1 MSTQSQILAN
11 QANAQHSTGPRTETG
26 KAAVATNATT
36 HGATSKQ
43 ALVKGESPNEYQRH
57 LENFQQ
63 EFRPITMHEKF
74 LVQRM
79 ADSAWRLHRLQAWE
93 LQLLE
98 QCCSQ
103 ANPFDD
109 NEQFKKLSRAHRHTQ
124 SIERSY
130 HLAHRELMAAR
141 KPEKPQ
147 EQTTKTAT
155 PEQTQS
161 PVKPFRLFDNTWDGT
176 VNISKKN
183 PLPKN
188 PWPEKR

>member
-26 KAAVATNATT
+26 KATVAANATT

-43 ALVKGESPNEYQRH
+43 ALVKGENPDEYQRH
-57 LENFQQ
+57 VEKFRE
-63 EFRPITMHEKF
+63 EFHAVTMHEKF

-93 LQLLE
+93 MRLME
-98 QCCSQ
+98 QCCRD

-109 NEQFKKLSRAHRHTQ
+109 NDQFKKLSRAHRHTQ

-130 HLAHRELMAAR
+130 HVAHRELVAAR
-141 KPEKPQ
+141 KPEKP
-147 EQTTKTAT
+147 ENEPTKTAT
-155 PEQTQS
+155 PEQTQI
-161 PVKPFRLFDNTWDGT
+161 PVKPFRFFDNTWNGKI
-176 VNISKKN
+176 NISKKN
-183 PLPKN
+183 PVPQH
-188 PWPEKR
+188 PWPENR